1 MQQRAKDE
9 APTGLPSP
17 VPSKELSVEP
27 RRDEEHHHPAA
38 GFPAVYN
45 VMRYAHETSGLV
57 RGTRALLRLNQV
69 DGFDCPSCAWP
80 DPHTNERSTAEFCEN
95 GGRAAVHE
103 ADKRRADAA
112 FFATHS
118 IAELLQQSDYWLEQQ
133 GRLVEPL
140 VKRPGGTHY
149 EPISYDEAYE
159 LAGAELKKLTP
170 DECVFYTS
178 GRASNEAAFVYQLF
192 ARVLGTNNLPDC
204 SNMCHESTSSALG
217 TTIGVGKGTVQLD
230 DFDQAD
236 CIFLI
241 GQNPGTNHPRML
253 TTLAKQHE
261 RGCAIVGVNPI
272 RERGMMSFAHP
283 QKVSGMV
290 GIGEKIT
297 THFAQVKIGG
307 DVALLTGMMKVVF
320 ALEEARGDVLDHA
333 FIAEHTT
340 GFEAL
345 RTDVLA
351 ADWDAIV
358 EESGV
363 SRDAIRTL
371 GELYAASQR
380 VIVCWAMG
388 ITQHKNS
395 VDNVKAIVNLLL
407 LRGNLGKPGAGLC
420 PVRGH
425 SNVQG
430 DRTMGIFERPTEE
443 FLEKLDAAVGITS
456 PREHGFDAVG
466 AVHAFESG
474 HAKSFMGL
482 GGNYARAM
490 SDSDRTAV
498 AIRKC
503 ALTMHIG
510 TKLNRTHLEVGATS
524 IVFPCLGRSEI
535 DRRADGPQFVTVE
548 DSMSVVHR
556 SEGRLSPAD
565 PGLQSETG
573 IICGVAHATVGD
585 AKVDFPK
592 LAANYDRIRDII
604 EKAVVGFESFNDRVR
619 TPYGFVLENGAA
631 KRHWAT
637 ESGKAEFSVTPLIG
651 RRLEPGQ
658 LVLMTI
664 RSHDQFNTTIYALN
678 DRYREIYKRRDV
690 VLMNQDDMTT
700 LGLASED
707 AVAVT
712 SHFKGEKR
720 TLPGFKAVPYD
731 LPRGSCAAYYP
742 ETNPLV
748 PLDSFADGSRTPTSK
763 SVIVTIEKSAS

>member
-9 APTGLPSP
+9 APNGPIVP
-17 VPSKELSVEP
+17 VPSRELSVEP

-69 DGFDCPSCAWP
+69 EGYDCPSCAWP
-80 DPHTNERSTAEFCEN
+80 DPHANERSTAEFCEN

-112 FFATHS
+112 FFAKHS

-140 VKRPGGTHY
+140 VRRPGGTHY
-149 EPISYDEAYE
+149 EPISYAEAYK

-170 DECVFYTS
+170 DESVFYTS

-204 SNMCHESTSSALG
+204 SNMCHESTSVGLAAA
-217 TTIGVGKGTVQLD
+217 IGVGKGTIQLD
-230 DFDQAD
+230 DFDRAD
-236 CIFLI
+236 CIFLM

-290 GIGEKIT
+290 GIGEKIA

-307 DVALLTGMMKVVF
+307 DVALLTGIMKVVF
-320 ALEEARGDVLDHA
+320 ALEEERGDVLDHA
-333 FIAEHTT
+333 FITEHTT

-345 RTDVLA
+345 RADVLA

-358 EESGV
+358 EESGIP
-363 SRDAIRTL
+363 RDAIRAL

-407 LRGNLGKPGAGLC
+407 LRGNLGKPGAGAC

-430 DRTMGIFERPTEE
+430 DRTMGIHERPTEA

-456 PREHGFDAVG
+456 PREHGLDAVG

-474 HAKSFMGL
+474 RAKAFMGL
-482 GGNYARAM
+482 GGNYSRAM

-510 TKLNRTHLEVGATS
+510 TKLNRTHLEVGTTS

-535 DRRADGPQFVTVE
+535 DQREDGPQFITVE
-548 DSMSVVHR
+548 DSMSVVHK
-556 SEGRLSPAD
+556 SQGRLAPAD
-565 PGLQSETG
+565 AGLQSEVA
-573 IICGVAHATVGD
+573 IICGVAHATVGK

-604 EKAVVGFESFNDRVR
+604 EAAVVGFESFNDRVR

-631 KRHWAT
+631 KRHWKT
-637 ESGKAEFSVTPLIG
+637 ESGKAEFNPTPLIG
-651 RRLEPGQ
+651 RKLAPGQ

-678 DRYREIYKRRDV
+678 DRYREIHKRRDV
-690 VLMNQDDMTT
+690 LLMNQDDMTT
-700 LGLASED
+700 LGFTSED
-707 AVAVT
+707 PVAIT
-712 SHFKGEKR
+712 SHFEGETR
-720 TLPGFKAVPYD
+720 TVTGFKAVPYD

-748 PLDSFADGSRTPTSK
+748 PLDSFADESRTPTSK
-763 SVIVTIEKSAS
+763 SVIVTIAHSAS